1 MTKGTV
7 VSHKMTSD
15 MVAVVRY
22 NLGLDV
28 GASPVLIPFPHPPHQ
43 KNS

>member
-15 MVAVVRY
+15 MVAVVGY
-22 NLGLDV
+22 NMPCIRMVVVDCTVSWLTG
-28 GASPVLIPFPHPPHQ
+28 I
-43 KNS
+43 